1 MTCHCR
7 CRSVFP
13 IRINASGTQIAQ
25 DVLSKT
31 MFLVAICSMTT
42 GSYIYRLSFYLINIE
57 SYGTICHEYSWD
69 HHSKL
74 RVSVRFCFLHSS
86 AMAWLAWWPL
96 GPKSPWADLYGVEWW
111 QKTLKGKKLAKLQ
124 LFPAFGPIIL
134 IETISYYT
142 EMTNSRVSW
151 YNLL

>member
-13 IRINASGTQIAQ
+13 IRINASRTQIAQ

-31 MFLVAICSMTT
+31 MFLVAICSVTT

-57 SYGTICHEYSWD
+57 SYGTICHEYSWN

-74 RVSVRFCFLHSS
+74 RVSVGFCFLHSS

-96 GPKSPWADLYGVEWW
+96 GPKSSWSWPLWCGVVAEDSEREEI
-111 QKTLKGKKLAKLQ
+111 GKAA
-124 LFPAFGPIIL
+124 AFSCIW
-134 IETISYYT
+134 SH
-142 EMTNSRVSW
+142 
-151 YNLL
+151 NLNRNNFLLHRND